1 MILFFKRAIY
11 DIRTNRF
18 LNAVTIIT
26 IALSILIVS
35 SLVLFFV
42 NANEYMNSW
51 KKGIRIIAYLKP
63 DIVEPQKRAHSPL
76 LAAGLASESKNSKL
90 PYGRRFPAASS
101 GELQPNLVDIKSK
114 IQRLYGVAEAEFIS
128 KEEAMK
134 RFREQMKRQSSLLD
148 GLKENPLPDA
158 FEIRLTGQSSNSEKI
173 ENLAAQLESL
183 PEIDEVEYGQ
193 RWIGRFVKVFE
204 LFRLTGYAMSG
215 IFFIA
220 AVFIVANTI
229 RLVIYSRREEIEI
242 MRLVGATDRFIKAPF
257 YIEGIIQGA
266 LGGIIGLAALFAA
279 FFYISTSVEH
289 GLSSDL
295 LHIRFFSLR
304 LSITIILCSMLVG
317 WLGCFISLRQFL
329 KK

>member
-1 MILFFKRAIY
+1 MILFFQRAIQ

-18 LNAVTIIT
+18 LNAVTVIT
-26 IALSILIVS
+26 ISLSILIVS
-35 SLVLFFV
+35 ALVLFFV
-42 NANEYMNSW
+42 NANDYMNSW
-51 KKGIRIIAYLKP
+51 KKGINIIAYLKP
-63 DIVEPQKRAHSPL
+63 DI
-76 LAAGLASESKNSKL
+76 
-90 PYGRRFPAASS
+90 
-101 GELQPNLVDIKSK
+101 GEANLVDIISK
-114 IQRLYGVAEAEFIS
+114 IQGLYGVAEAEFIS

-134 RFREQMKRQSSLLD
+134 RLREQIKRQSSLLD

-158 FEIRLTGQSSNSEKI
+158 FEIRLTVQSSNSEKI
-173 ENLAAQLESL
+173 ENLAVQIESL
-183 PEIDEVEYGQ
+183 PEIDDVEYGQ

-215 IFFIA
+215 LFFIA

-279 FFYISTSVEH
+279 FIYISTNVEH
-289 GLSSDL
+289 GLSFDL

-304 LSITIILCSMLVG
+304 LSITIILYSMLVG

-329 KK
+329 KE

>member
-26 IALSILIVS
+26 ISLSILIVS

-42 NANEYMNSW
+42 NANDYMNSW
-51 KKGIRIIAYLKP
+51 KKGIKIIAYLKP
-63 DIVEPQKRAHSPL
+63 DIVEA
-76 LAAGLASESKNSKL
+76 
-90 PYGRRFPAASS
+90 
-101 GELQPNLVDIKSK
+101 NLVDIKSK
-114 IQRLYGVAEAEFIS
+114 IQGVYGVAETDFIS

-134 RFREQMKRQSSLLD
+134 RLRKQIKRQSSLLD
-148 GLKENPLPDA
+148 GLKDNPLPDA
-158 FEIRLTGQSSNSEKI
+158 FEIRITEQSANSEKI
-173 ENLAAQLESL
+173 ENLAVQLESL
-183 PEIDEVEYGQ
+183 PEIDDVEYG
-193 RWIGRFVKVFE
+193 RKWIGRFVKVFE
-204 LFRLTGYAMSG
+204 LFKLTGYAMSG

-220 AVFIVANTI
+220 AVFIVASTI

-242 MRLVGATDRFIKAPF
+242 MRLVGATDRFIKVPF

-266 LGGIIGLAALFAA
+266 LGGIIGLAALFAT
-279 FFYISTSVEH
+279 FIYISTNVEH

-295 LHIRFFSLR
+295 LHVRFFSLR
-304 LSITIILCSMLVG
+304 LSCTIMLCSMLVG

-329 KK
+329 KE

>member
-1 MILFFKRAIY
+1 MIFFFKRAIH

-42 NANEYMNSW
+42 NANDYMNSW
-51 KKGIRIIAYLKP
+51 KKGIKIIAYLKP
-63 DIVEPQKRAHSPL
+63 DIGKA
-76 LAAGLASESKNSKL
+76 
-90 PYGRRFPAASS
+90 
-101 GELQPNLVDIKSK
+101 NLVDIKSK
-114 IQRLYGVAEAEFIS
+114 IQGLYGVAEAEFIS

-134 RFREQMKRQSSLLD
+134 RLREQIKRQSSLLD
-148 GLKENPLPDA
+148 GLNENPLPDA
-158 FEIRLTGQSSNSEKI
+158 FEIRLTVQSSNSEKI
-173 ENLAAQLESL
+173 ENLAVQLESL
-183 PEIDEVEYGQ
+183 PEIDDVEYGQ

-266 LGGIIGLAALFAA
+266 LGGIIGLAALFAT
-279 FFYISTSVEH
+279 FIYMSTSVEH

-295 LHIRFFSLR
+295 LHIRFLSLR
-304 LSITIILCSMLVG
+304 LFITIILCSMLVG

-329 KK
+329 KE

>member
-63 DIVEPQKRAHSPL
+63 DIVEA
-76 LAAGLASESKNSKL
+76 
-90 PYGRRFPAASS
+90 
-101 GELQPNLVDIKSK
+101 NLVDIKSK

-128 KEEAMK
+128 KEEAVK
-134 RFREQMKRQSSLLD
+134 RLREQMKRQSSLLD

-229 RLVIYSRREEIEI
+229 RLVIYSRREEIKI
-242 MRLVGATDRFIKAPF
+242 MRLIGATDRFIKAPF

-266 LGGIIGLAALFAA
+266 LGGIIGLAALFAT
-279 FFYISTSVEH
+279 FIYISTSVEH

-295 LHIRFFSLR
+295 LHIRFLSLR
-304 LSITIILCSMLVG
+304 LFITIILCSMLVG

-329 KK
+329 KE

>member
-42 NANEYMNSW
+42 NANEYVNSW

-63 DIVEPQKRAHSPL
+63 DIVEP
-76 LAAGLASESKNSKL
+76 
-90 PYGRRFPAASS
+90 
-101 GELQPNLVDIKSK
+101 NLVDIKNK
-114 IQRLYGVAEAEFIS
+114 VKRLYGVAEVEFIS

-134 RFREQMKRQSSLLD
+134 RLREQMKQQSSLFD

-242 MRLVGATDRFIKAPF
+242 MRLIGATDRFIKAPF
-257 YIEGIIQGA
+257 YIEGVIQGA
-266 LGGIIGLAALFAA
+266 LGGIIGLAALFAT
-279 FFYISTSVEH
+279 FIYISTSVEH

-295 LHIRFFSLR
+295 LHIRFLSLR
-304 LSITIILCSMLVG
+304 LFITIILCSMLVG

-329 KK
+329 KE

>member
-42 NANEYMNSW
+42 NANDYINSW

-63 DIVEPQKRAHSPL
+63 DIVEP
-76 LAAGLASESKNSKL
+76 
-90 PYGRRFPAASS
+90 
-101 GELQPNLVDIKSK
+101 NLVDIKSK
-114 IQRLYGVAEAEFIS
+114 IQRLYGVAEVEFIS

-134 RFREQMKRQSSLLD
+134 RLREQMKRQSSLLD

-158 FEIRLTGQSSNSEKI
+158 FEIRLTGQSSNSERI
-173 ENLAAQLESL
+173 ENLAVQIESL
-183 PEIDEVEYGQ
+183 PEIDDVEYGR
-193 RWIGRFVKVFE
+193 RWIGRFVK
-204 LFRLTGYAMSG
+204 LFDLLRLTGYAMSG

-229 RLVIYSRREEIEI
+229 RLVIYSRREEIAI

-266 LGGIIGLAALFAA
+266 LGGIIGLALLFAA
-279 FFYISTSVEH
+279 FICITINVEH
-289 GLSSDL
+289 GLSSGL
-295 LHIRFFSLR
+295 LHVRFLSFRLFS
-304 LSITIILCSMLVG
+304 IIMLCSMLVG

-329 KK
+329 KE

>member
-1 MILFFKRAIY
+1 MILFFKRAIQ

-26 IALSILIVS
+26 IFLSILIVS
-35 SLVLFFV
+35 ALVLFFL
-42 NANEYMNSW
+42 NTNDYMNSW

-63 DIVEPQKRAHSPL
+63 DIVEA
-76 LAAGLASESKNSKL
+76 
-90 PYGRRFPAASS
+90 
-101 GELQPNLVDIKSK
+101 NLVDIENK
-114 IQRLYGVAEAEFIS
+114 IQGFYGVAEAEFIS

-134 RFREQMKRQSSLLD
+134 RLREQMKRQSSLLD

-158 FEIRLTGQSSNSEKI
+158 FEIRLTEQFPNSERI
-173 ENLAAQLESL
+173 ENLAVQIESL
-183 PEIDEVEYGQ
+183 PEIDDVEYGR
-193 RWIGRFVKVFE
+193 RWIGRFVKLFD

-215 IFFIA
+215 IFFMA

-242 MRLVGATDRFIKAPF
+242 MRLVGATDRFIKTPF
-257 YIEGIIQGA
+257 YIEAIIQGA

-279 FFYISTSVEH
+279 YIYISTNVEQ

-304 LSITIILCSMLVG
+304 QSSTIILCSMLVG

-329 KK
+329 KE

>member
-1 MILFFKRAIY
+1 MIFFFKRAIQ

-26 IALSILIVS
+26 ISLSVLIVS
-35 SLVLFFV
+35 TLVLFFV
-42 NANEYMNSW
+42 NANDYMNSW

-63 DIVEPQKRAHSPL
+63 DIVEA
-76 LAAGLASESKNSKL
+76 
-90 PYGRRFPAASS
+90 
-101 GELQPNLVDIKSK
+101 NLVNIKNK
-114 IQRLYGVAEAEFIS
+114 IQGFYGVAEAKFIS

-134 RFREQMKRQSSLLD
+134 RLREQMKRQSSLLD

-158 FEIRLTGQSSNSEKI
+158 FEIRLAGQFPNNEKI
-173 ENLAAQLESL
+173 ENLAVQLEAL
-183 PEIDEVEYGQ
+183 PEIDDVEYGQ

-279 FFYISTSVEH
+279 FIYISTHVEY

-295 LHIRFFSLR
+295 LHIRFFSPR
-304 LSITIILCSMLVG
+304 IFSTIILCSTLVG

-329 KK
+329 KE

>member
-42 NANEYMNSW
+42 NANDYMNSW

-63 DIVEPQKRAHSPL
+63 DIVEP
-76 LAAGLASESKNSKL
+76 
-90 PYGRRFPAASS
+90 
-101 GELQPNLVDIKSK
+101 NLVDIKSK
-114 IQRLYGVAEAEFIS
+114 IQKLYGVAEVEFIS

-134 RFREQMKRQSSLLD
+134 RLREQMKQQASLFD

-158 FEIRLTGQSSNSEKI
+158 FEIRLIERSSNSEKI

-266 LGGIIGLAALFAA
+266 LGGIIGLAALFAT
-279 FFYISTSVEH
+279 FIYISISVEH

-295 LHIRFFSLR
+295 LHIRFLSLR
-304 LSITIILCSMLVG
+304 LFITIILCSMLVG

-329 KK
+329 KE

>member
-42 NANEYMNSW
+42 NANDYINFW

-63 DIVEPQKRAHSPL
+63 DIVEP
-76 LAAGLASESKNSKL
+76 
-90 PYGRRFPAASS
+90 
-101 GELQPNLVDIKSK
+101 NLVDIKSK
-114 IQRLYGVAEAEFIS
+114 VQRLYGVAEVEFIS
-128 KEEAMK
+128 KKEAMK
-134 RFREQMKRQSSLLD
+134 RLREQMKRQSSLFD

-158 FEIRLTGQSSNSEKI
+158 FEIRLTGQSSSSEKI

-193 RWIGRFVKVFE
+193 RWIGRFVKVFD

-242 MRLVGATDRFIKAPF
+242 MRLVGATDRFIKTPF

-266 LGGIIGLAALFAA
+266 LGGIIGLAALFAT
-279 FFYISTSVEH
+279 FIYISTSVEH
-289 GLSSDL
+289 GLPSDL
-295 LHIRFFSLR
+295 LHIRFLSLR
-304 LSITIILCSMLVG
+304 LFITIILCSMLVG

-329 KK
+329 KE

>member
-35 SLVLFFV
+35 SLALFFV
-42 NANEYMNSW
+42 NANDYMNSW
-51 KKGIRIIAYLKP
+51 KKGIRIIGYLKP
-63 DIVEPQKRAHSPL
+63 DIVEA
-76 LAAGLASESKNSKL
+76 
-90 PYGRRFPAASS
+90 
-101 GELQPNLVDIKSK
+101 NLVDIKSK
-114 IQRLYGVAEAEFIS
+114 IQRLYGVAEVEFIS

-134 RFREQMKRQSSLLD
+134 RLREQMKRQSSLFD

-158 FEIRLTGQSSNSEKI
+158 FEIRLIARSSNKEKI

-193 RWIGRFVKVFE
+193 RWTGRFVKVFE

-220 AVFIVANTI
+220 AVFIVANTT

-257 YIEGIIQGA
+257 YIEGNIQGA
-266 LGGIIGLAALFAA
+266 VGGIIGLAALFVT
-279 FFYISTSVEH
+279 FIYILTSVEH

-295 LHIRFFSLR
+295 LHIRFLSLR
-304 LSITIILCSMLVG
+304 LFITIILCSMLVG

-329 KK
+329 KE

>member
-1 MILFFKRAIY
+1 MILFFKRAIQ
-11 DIRTNRF
+11 DIRTNSF
-18 LNAVTIIT
+18 LNAVTVIT
-26 IALSILIVS
+26 IFLSILIVS
-35 SLVLFFV
+35 AFVLFFV
-42 NANEYMNSW
+42 NANDYMNSW
-51 KKGIRIIAYLKP
+51 KKGIKIIAYLKP
-63 DIVEPQKRAHSPL
+63 DI
-76 LAAGLASESKNSKL
+76 
-90 PYGRRFPAASS
+90 
-101 GELQPNLVDIKSK
+101 GEANLVDIKSK
-114 IQRLYGVAEAEFIS
+114 IQGLYGVAEAKFIS

-134 RFREQMKRQSSLLD
+134 RLREQIKRQSSLLD
-148 GLKENPLPDA
+148 GLNENPLPDA

-173 ENLAAQLESL
+173 ENLAVQIESL
-183 PEIDEVEYGQ
+183 PEIDDVEYGQ

-242 MRLVGATDRFIKAPF
+242 MRLIGATDRFIKAPF

-266 LGGIIGLAALFAA
+266 LGGIIGLAALFAT
-279 FFYISTSVEH
+279 FIYISTNVEP

-329 KK
+329 KQ

>member
-18 LNAVTIIT
+18 LNTVTIIT
-26 IALSILIVS
+26 IFLSILIVGAIT
-35 SLVLFFV
+35 LFFV
-42 NANEYMNSW
+42 NANDYMNSW
-51 KKGIRIIAYLKP
+51 KKGIRITAYLKP
-63 DIVEPQKRAHSPL
+63 DIAEI
-76 LAAGLASESKNSKL
+76 
-90 PYGRRFPAASS
+90 
-101 GELQPNLVDIKSK
+101 NLVDIKNK
-114 IQRLYGVAEAEFIS
+114 IHGLYGVDEAKFIS
-128 KEEAMK
+128 KNEAMK
-134 RFREQMKRQSSLLD
+134 RLREQMKRQSSLLN

-158 FEIRLTGQSSNSEKI
+158 FEIRLTGQFSKKERI
-173 ENLAAQLESL
+173 ENLAVQIESL
-183 PEIDEVEYGQ
+183 PEIDDVEYGR
-193 RWIGRFVKVFE
+193 RWIGRFVKLFE

-242 MRLVGATDRFIKAPF
+242 MRLIGATDRFIKTPF

-266 LGGIIGLAALFAA
+266 LGGIIGLALLFAA
-279 FFYISTSVEH
+279 FVCITINVEH
-289 GLSSDL
+289 GLSSG
-295 LHIRFFSLR
+295 LHVRFLSFRLFS
-304 LSITIILCSMLVG
+304 IIMLCSILVG

>member
-63 DIVEPQKRAHSPL
+63 DIVEA
-76 LAAGLASESKNSKL
+76 
-90 PYGRRFPAASS
+90 
-101 GELQPNLVDIKSK
+101 NLVDIKSK

-134 RFREQMKRQSSLLD
+134 RLREQMKRQSSLLD

-193 RWIGRFVKVFE
+193 RWIGRFVKVFD

-242 MRLVGATDRFIKAPF
+242 MRLIGATDRFIKAPF

-266 LGGIIGLAALFAA
+266 LGGIIGLAALFAT
-279 FFYISTSVEH
+279 FIYISTSVEH

-295 LHIRFFSLR
+295 LHIRFLSLR
-304 LSITIILCSMLVG
+304 LFITIILCSMLVG

-329 KK
+329 KE

>member
-63 DIVEPQKRAHSPL
+63 DIVEA
-76 LAAGLASESKNSKL
+76 
-90 PYGRRFPAASS
+90 
-101 GELQPNLVDIKSK
+101 NLVDIKSK

-128 KEEAMK
+128 KEEAVK
-134 RFREQMKRQSSLLD
+134 RLREQMKRQSSLLD

-242 MRLVGATDRFIKAPF
+242 MRLIGATDRFIKAPF

-266 LGGIIGLAALFAA
+266 LGGIIGLAALFAT
-279 FFYISTSVEH
+279 FMYISTSVEH

-295 LHIRFFSLR
+295 LHIRFLSLR
-304 LSITIILCSMLVG
+304 LFITIILCSMLVG

-329 KK
+329 KE

>member
-1 MILFFKRAIY
+1 
-11 DIRTNRF
+11 
-18 LNAVTIIT
+18 
-26 IALSILIVS
+26 
-35 SLVLFFV
+35 
-42 NANEYMNSW
+42 
-51 KKGIRIIAYLKP
+51 
-63 DIVEPQKRAHSPL
+63 
-76 LAAGLASESKNSKL
+76 
-90 PYGRRFPAASS
+90 
-101 GELQPNLVDIKSK
+101 
-114 IQRLYGVAEAEFIS
+114 
-128 KEEAMK
+128 MK
-134 RFREQMKRQSSLLD
+134 RLREQMKRQSSLFD

-158 FEIRLTGQSSNSEKI
+158 FEIRLTGQSSSSEKI

-242 MRLVGATDRFIKAPF
+242 MRLVGATDRFIKTPF

-266 LGGIIGLAALFAA
+266 LGGIIGLAALFAT
-279 FFYISTSVEH
+279 FIYISTSVEH
-289 GLSSDL
+289 GLPSDL
-295 LHIRFFSLR
+295 LHIRFLSLR
-304 LSITIILCSMLVG
+304 LFITIILCSMLVG

-329 KK
+329 KE

>member
-1 MILFFKRAIY
+1 
-11 DIRTNRF
+11 
-18 LNAVTIIT
+18 
-26 IALSILIVS
+26 
-35 SLVLFFV
+35 
-42 NANEYMNSW
+42 MNSW
-51 KKGIRIIAYLKP
+51 KKGINIIAYLKP
-63 DIVEPQKRAHSPL
+63 DISEANL
-76 LAAGLASESKNSKL
+76 L
-90 PYGRRFPAASS
+90 
-101 GELQPNLVDIKSK
+101 DIKSK
-114 IQRLYGVAEAEFIS
+114 IQGFYGVAEVEFIS

-134 RFREQMKRQSSLLD
+134 RLREQIKRQSSLLD
-148 GLKENPLPDA
+148 GLNENPLPDA
-158 FEIRLTGQSSNSEKI
+158 FEIRLTGQASNSEKI
-173 ENLAAQLESL
+173 ENLAVQIESL
-183 PEIDEVEYGQ
+183 PEIDDVEYGQ

-215 IFFIA
+215 LFFIA

-242 MRLVGATDRFIKAPF
+242 MRLVGATDRFIKVPF

-266 LGGIIGLAALFAA
+266 IGGIIGLAALFAA
-279 FFYISTSVEH
+279 FIYISTNVEH

-329 KK
+329 KE

>member
-51 KKGIRIIAYLKP
+51 EKGIRIIAYLKP
-63 DIVEPQKRAHSPL
+63 DIVES
-76 LAAGLASESKNSKL
+76 
-90 PYGRRFPAASS
+90 
-101 GELQPNLVDIKSK
+101 NLVDIKNK
-114 IQRLYGVAEAEFIS
+114 IQGLYGVAEAEFIS

-134 RFREQMKRQSSLLD
+134 RLREQMKRQSSLLD

-242 MRLVGATDRFIKAPF
+242 MRLIGASDRFIKAPF

-279 FFYISTSVEH
+279 FFYISTNVEH

-295 LHIRFFSLR
+295 LHIRFFPLR

-329 KK
+329 KE